1 MANYRQDRI
10 NDAVAAEMAAILRT
24 VKDPRVSQAFISISG
39 ANVTKDLEQAK
50 IFYSVLG
57 PDQDVEVGLA
67 SASGY
72 IRSELA
78 KRLNLR
84 ITPKLLF
91 IREHGA
97 EHAMKISQIL
107 KEELKNYEDSDS

>member
-1 MANYRQDRI
+1 MASNRIGRI
-10 NDAVAAEMAAILRT
+10 NEEIQKELSALLRT
-24 VKDPRVSQAFISISG
+24 VKDPRVSRAFISISG
-39 ANVTKDLEQAK
+39 ANVAKDLSQAK
-50 IFYSVLG
+50 IFYSVFG
-57 PDQDVEVGLA
+57 PDKDVEAGIA

-84 ITPKLLF
+84 ITPKLTF

-97 EHAMKISQIL
+97 EKAMDIAKIL
-107 KEELKNYEDSDS
+107 KDFNDEQQNSGK

>member
-1 MANYRQDRI
+1 MVANRQDRV
-10 NDAVAAEMAAILRT
+10 NDAVAAELAIILRT
-24 VKDPRVSQAFISISG
+24 VKDPRVSRAFISVSG
-39 ANVTKDLEQAK
+39 AEVSKDLSQAK
-50 IFYSVLG
+50 IFYSVFG
-57 PDQDVEVGLA
+57 PDKDVEIGIN

-84 ITPKLLF
+84 ITPKLTF

-97 EHAMKISQIL
+97 RKAMDIAKIL
-107 KEELKNYEDSDS
+107 KDFQDEQQNS

>member
-1 MANYRQDRI
+1 MVANRPDRV
-10 NDAVAAEMAAILRT
+10 NDAVAAELAVILRT
-24 VKDPRVSQAFISISG
+24 VKDPRVSRAFISISG
-39 ANVTKDLEQAK
+39 ANVAKDLSQAK
-50 IFYSVLG
+50 IFYSVFG
-57 PDQDVEVGLA
+57 PDKDVEAGIA

-84 ITPKLLF
+84 ITPKLTF

-97 EHAMKISQIL
+97 EKAMDIAKIL
-107 KEELKNYEDSDS
+107 KDFNDEQQNSGK

>member
-1 MANYRQDRI
+1 MVANRQDRV
-10 NDAVAAEMAAILRT
+10 NDAVAAELAIILRT
-24 VKDPRVSQAFISISG
+24 VKDPRVSRAFISVSG
-39 ANVTKDLEQAK
+39 AEVSKDLSQAK
-50 IFYSVLG
+50 IFYSVFG
-57 PDQDVEVGLA
+57 PDKDVEVGIH

-84 ITPKLLF
+84 ITPKLTF

-97 EHAMKISQIL
+97 QKAMDIAKIL
-107 KEELKNYEDSDS
+107 KDFQDEQQNS

>member
-1 MANYRQDRI
+1 MVANRQDRV
-10 NDAVAAEMAAILRT
+10 NDAVAAELAIILRT
-24 VKDPRVSQAFISISG
+24 VKDPRVSRAFISVSG
-39 ANVTKDLEQAK
+39 AEVSKDLSQAK
-50 IFYSVLG
+50 IFYSVFG
-57 PDQDVEVGLA
+57 PDKDVEVGIN

-84 ITPKLLF
+84 ITPKLTF

-97 EHAMKISQIL
+97 RKAMDIAKIL
-107 KEELKNYEDSDS
+107 KDFQDEQQNS